1 MPSSRSVVV
10 VVVGATEV
18 VVVGVVVVVVEGSG
32 VVVVGAGSVVV
43 GAEVDDVVVS
53 PVSPEHATTT
63 RRKATVSLRMAVT
76 S

>member
-1 MPSSRSVVV
+1 MVV

-18 VVVGVVVVVVEGSG
+18 VVADVVVVVEGAVV
-32 VVVVGAGSVVV
+32 VVVVGAGAVVV
-43 GAEVDDVVVS
+43 GADVVDVVVS

-63 RRKATVSLRMAVT
+63 SSKTSVSLRMAVT